1 MSEEL
6 FLDRCANPSP
16 LTLDRPALADGYT
29 ELSVPLPQLQ
39 RLRALRDALMALKG
53 PLGERTEL
61 RENLER
67 ALLSSESRERVLG
80 KQVAPPLPVYR

>member
-39 RLRALRDALMALKG
+39 RLRALRDALVALKG
-53 PLGERTEL
+53 PWANVPNCAKT
-61 RENLER
+61 
-67 ALLSSESRERVLG
+67 SS
-80 KQVAPPLPVYR
+80 AHC